1 MRITELFT
9 AQSIALDVAAPDQAA
24 ILDKLVELQATHG
37 NITDKDAYKKALYA
51 REAEASTYVDN
62 GITVPHARTAC
73 VTRPS
78 LAALRLSAPVQYN
91 PDDDGKT
98 DLLFAIAAPE
108 NGSLHMDMLARM
120 MQMLMNDDFVEK
132 LRAAKTPAEFL
143 DAIDAQEDAQFGEE
157 SFTQQE
163 IPQSGYRV
171 LAVTAC
177 PNGIAHTYMAAEAL
191 TKMGDKLGLP
201 TKVETNGSDGA
212 KNVLTPEEIAV
223 CDGIIIAADKN
234 VETARFDGKPVIFA
248 RVDDGIH
255 KPEELIKKIAHGEA
269 PIYRAEAGAKAQQS
283 TGGASDSL
291 GHSLYKHLMNGV
303 SHMLPFVVGGGIMI
317 ALAFLLDDYTID
329 PSNFGMNT
337 PVAAFFKTVGNAAF
351 GYMLPILAGF
361 IAMSIADRPGLA
373 VGFAGGVLAMNGT
386 NFAGLASGDTTG
398 ISGGFLA
405 ALLAGFAAGYIVQFL
420 KKITEKLPASLNGIR
435 PMLIYPLGGILV
447 TGLVMCGINPVMG
460 IINTAMTDWLNAM
473 GDTSKVMLGAIVAGM
488 MSIDMGGPF
497 NKAAYVFGTAALA
510 AGNYE
515 VMAAVM
521 VGGMVPPIAIALS
534 TTFCP
539 KKWSPDE
546 RRNGIVNYVMGL
558 CFVSEGAIPYA
569 AADPLRVLPS
579 CIIGSAL
586 AGSLSM
592 VFGCALRAPHGGI
605 FVFPVVDHALLY
617 VVALIVGSVVG
628 AVILSLLKKEYVE
641 E

>member
-1 MRITELFT
+1 M
-9 AQSIALDVAAPDQAA
+9 
-24 ILDKLVELQATHG
+24 
-37 NITDKDAYKKALYA
+37 
-51 REAEASTYVDN
+51 
-62 GITVPHARTAC
+62 
-73 VTRPS
+73 
-78 LAALRLSAPVQYN
+78 
-91 PDDDGKT
+91 
-98 DLLFAIAAPE
+98 
-108 NGSLHMDMLARM
+108 
-120 MQMLMNDDFVEK
+120 
-132 LRAAKTPAEFL
+132 
-143 DAIDAQEDAQFGEE
+143 
-157 SFTQQE
+157 
-163 IPQSGYRV
+163 

-191 TKMGDKLGLP
+191 TK
-201 TKVETNGSDGA
+201 TRQ
-212 KNVLTPEEIAV
+212 
-223 CDGIIIAADKN
+223 AA
-234 VETARFDGKPVIFA
+234 
-248 RVDDGIH
+248 
-255 KPEELIKKIAHGEA
+255 
-269 PIYRAEAGAKAQQS
+269 
-283 TGGASDSL
+283 GGASDSF

-317 ALAFLLDDYTID
+317 ALAFLLDDYAID

-337 PVAAFFKTVGNAAF
+337 PVAAFFKTVGSAAF

-386 NFAGLASGDTTG
+386 NFAGLAHGETTG

-435 PMLIYPLGGILV
+435 PMLIYPLGGILII
-447 TGLVMCGINPVMG
+447 GAVMCGINPVMG

-473 GDTSKVMLGAIVAGM
+473 GGTSKVLLGAIVAGM

-510 AGNYE
+510 SGNYG

-558 CFVSEGAIPYA
+558 CFVTEGAIPYA